1 MCQDKNDTGET
12 VIIPFK
18 FDYYPLTKLA
28 LINCEKH
35 PDEHYLGFEP
45 QYIDDEAAG
54 YRVIAYRHDGYV
66 DVYDEP
72 QLNDENDDSFDVTG
86 KGLCER
92 VKTDITNATFEKTDG
107 RIHISFQFTDKYGRK
122 ITANISENSCKK
134 TNGINLLAP
143 IGSATENPSYLPVFF
158 LYEFDFVRKH
168 KTNIHVSIDGKEM
181 KVDKFPWPLPKD
193 FQWRYYTRFSDDCQI
208 IEFAKA
214 STEVLEEYTLNGNG
228 SLTLG
233 QITCH
238 FSTDKKLKKMAL
250 NRGRHPFTAEFKEGI
265 PDIRKLSDG
274 SSYDDTFI
282 LHAEPAMG
290 TISGRYSI
298 VRKGDKVN
306 LELVPEKGWEA
317 VPNSRFTKMMF
328 SKKSLFCTWPKTY
341 RYMQTIDLTTLET
354 SSRWERVKQ

>member
-1 MCQDKNDTGET
+1 MSQVQNVTGET

-18 FDYYPLTKLA
+18 FEYYPLTKLA
-28 LINCEKH
+28 LINCEKQ

-45 QYIDDEAAG
+45 QYIDEEKAG

-72 QLNDENDDSFDVTG
+72 QLNDGNDDSFDVTG

-92 VKTDITNATFEKTDG
+92 LKTEITHTAFEKTDG
-107 RIHISFQFTDKYGRK
+107 RIYISFQFTDKYGRK
-122 ITANISENSCKK
+122 IATNISEKSSKK

-168 KTNIHVSIDGKEM
+168 KTNIYVSIDGKEM
-181 KVDKFPWPLPKD
+181 IIDNFPWPLPKD
-193 FQWRYYTRFSDDCQI
+193 FQWRYYTRYSDDCQI

-214 STEVLEEYTLNGNG
+214 STGVLEEYTLDENGTI
-228 SLTLG
+228 TLG
-233 QITCH
+233 QIDCH
-238 FSTDKKLKKMAL
+238 FSADKKLKKMSL
-250 NRGRHPFTAEFKEGI
+250 NRGTHPFTAEFKDGI
-265 PDIRKLSDG
+265 PDIRKLSPDG
-274 SSYDDTFI
+274 NYEDTFS
-282 LHAEPAMG
+282 LKADPAMG

-298 VRKGDKVN
+298 VRKGDKVH
-306 LELVPEKGWEA
+306 LELVPDRGWEA

-328 SKKSLFCTWPKTY
+328 SKKSVFCTWPKTY
-341 RYMQTIDLTTLET
+341 RYMQLIDVITLET